1 MIKHSILIAF
11 TWLFSLT
18 LCAQTS
24 DYYSLKD
31 VKNYRFDHLQLNAS
45 KDIDQ
50 FVQNAAQY
58 TFIEALKIKS
68 ADPSD
73 LRKVLKAGDIAA
85 YIKELDLLE
94 FSGHYTDSSFDSTC
108 NIETL
113 HIRINEEHLNELMY
127 LRALKHL
134 ETVYLYIDG
143 KPDGM
148 QALAY
153 LPSLKEL
160 HIIGEFLPKDLK
172 QVCLYIKEQTRL
184 QILGISV
191 DRITDVPKELIKLK
205 TLSKLYLYD
214 NLSVYTNKGIEDLDD
229 QSFTMSYVVYDDE
242 VRAINIHYCSNTG
255 ELAEFELAHLQ
266 GLYQGEVVANAYE
279 ETSVE
284 LSKAPVIPFKTAFQP
299 DFPHTAEFNPL
310 YPRIAPNT
318 EYFSVSNQKPSVLY
332 SNSGMTITI
341 PENCF
346 EQTDGSPVEGTV
358 YLRLIQIKDVSDVL
372 FAGLNLKNGFTQL
385 SNQYLFNLQATG
397 EKQAVK
403 LKDGYLI
410 KVDMPCSK
418 DSAQSYFFDYESN
431 SWQDLDLYNQVFAST
446 FEPLDFYKIQHA
458 LNLQSRYQ
466 FDTTLF
472 NERFYSA
479 KHFVLNDAQIS
490 SQMVYKRNGLYVDL
504 DRTWNKEFNQDGHL
518 KGVKIKRGKTYI
530 KIQKVIPKE
539 RNIERQYFKLLD
551 KTEQGIFTE
560 LKALKAINFN
570 TVIDPEQKKAF
581 QENFI
586 KNTKYF
592 DVKVMYLAGKD
603 YCEIVLKTND
613 GYRKIKAFIS
623 DVSDDKANK
632 KQILKFMKAYKQYN
646 ALRYKRE
653 QSFNQNNQIRFS
665 EFKTYISDKQNAI
678 AKAKGQKKADAFT
691 EIKMHQLGTFGV
703 LYTREASFSTNIIA
717 QYTDESGLPID
728 VKALFM
734 IDKRFNT
741 LFNVQVG
748 NIAFEPDQLSALI
761 AIDYSGNLYYANK
774 NDVPASQ
781 LSNNSL
787 TYIKLKKL
795 PQNIQQISG
804 FNQAIKH

>member
-1 MIKHSILIAF
+1 MIKHTILIVF
-11 TWLFSLT
+11 TWFISLQ
-18 LCAQTS
+18 LQAQNS
-24 DYYSLKD
+24 DYYTLKE
-31 VKNYRFDHLQLNAS
+31 VKNYRFDHLELSQN

-50 FVQNAAQY
+50 FIANAQQY
-58 TFIEALKIKS
+58 TFIEALKINGT
-68 ADPSD
+68 AETD
-73 LRKVLKAGDIAA
+73 LSKVLKAADIGA
-85 YIKELDLLE
+85 YIKELNLID
-94 FSGHYTDSSFDSTC
+94 FAGAFNSNSFDSSC

-113 HIRINEEHLNELMY
+113 HIKINEEHLNDLIY

-134 ETVYLYIDG
+134 ENVYLFIEG
-143 KPDGM
+143 KPEGLN
-148 QALAY
+148 ALAY
-153 LPSLKEL
+153 LPTLKEL
-160 HIIGEFLPKDLK
+160 HIIGEFLPKDLI
-172 QVCLYIKEQTRL
+172 QVCLYTKAQTSL
-184 QILGISV
+184 QTLGISL
-191 DRITDVPKELIKLK
+191 DRITDLPKDVLKMK

-214 NLSVYTNKGIEDLDD
+214 NLSVFTNKGIDDLDD
-229 QSFTMSYVVYDDE
+229 QSFSMSFSSYDDE
-242 VRAINIHYCSNTG
+242 VRAINIHYCSNNG
-255 ELAEFELAHLQ
+255 DLAEFEMNYLQ
-266 GLYQGEVVANAYE
+266 GIYKGEIYTAIVE
-279 ETSVE
+279 EQSVE
-284 LSKAPVIPFKTAFQP
+284 NSKEPVIPFKTAFQP
-299 DFPHTAEFNPL
+299 DFPHTSEFNPL
-310 YPRIAPNT
+310 YPRITPYT
-318 EYFSVSNQKPSVLY
+318 EYFSVSNHKPSMLY
-332 SNSGMTITI
+332 SNTGMSISI
-341 PENCF
+341 PENAF
-346 EQTDGSPVEGTV
+346 VQTDGNPVQGTV
-358 YLRLIQIKDVSDVL
+358 YLRLIQIKDVSDIL

-403 LKDGYLI
+403 LKEGYQI
-410 KVDMPCSK
+410 KVDLPCNK
-418 DSAQSYFFDYESN
+418 DSTQSYFFDYESN
-431 SWQDLDLYNQVFAST
+431 SWQDLNLYNQVFESS

-458 LNLQSRYQ
+458 LNLQARYQ

-490 SQMVYKRNGLYVDL
+490 SQMLYKRDGLYTEL
-504 DRTWNKEFNQDGHL
+504 DRTWNKEFNNDGRL

-560 LKALKAINFN
+560 LQAFKSVNFN

-581 QENFI
+581 QENFV

-592 DVKVMYLAGKD
+592 DVKVMYTAGKD

-613 GYRKIKAFIS
+613 GFRKIKAFIC
-623 DVSDDKANK
+623 DVDDEKINK
-632 KQILKFMKAYKQYN
+632 KQVLKFMKVYKKYN

-653 QSFNQNNQIRFS
+653 QSFNLNNQIRFT
-665 EFKTYISDKQNAI
+665 EFKAYISDKQTAV
-678 AKAKGQKKADAFT
+678 AKAQGLKKDQAFT
-691 EIKMHQLGTFGV
+691 EIKMQQLGTFG
-703 LYTREASFSTNIIA
+703 LMTTRESSFSTNIIA

-734 IDKRFNT
+734 IDKRYNT

-748 NIAFEPDQLSALI
+748 NIAFEPDQLSAII

-795 PQNIQQISG
+795 PQGIQQTSA
-804 FNQAIKH
+804 FNQLLKH